1 MTLKNRQ
8 IDWYNAERRFIF
20 ACLTEKEKNKWMEQI
35 NSNIT
40 LTKIAEEIQ
49 KEVRSKCYS
58 SLAHQKPEQ
67 ISKASTRSISD
78 PISIA
83 H

>member
-20 ACLTEKEKNKWMEQI
+20 ACLTKKEKNKWMEQI

-49 KEVRSKCYS
+49 KEIRS
-58 SLAHQKPEQ
+58 
-67 ISKASTRSISD
+67 
-78 PISIA
+78 
-83 H
+83 